1 LITVNYK
8 NIMSR
13 KQKILIVIVGILVI
27 LALFYWLFLRENFA
41 PQSPTTK
48 TNVNVVALPPI
59 ALPNSTT
66 VSATVPEAS
75 AEEKLR
81 SSISRLAAAFAER
94 YGSYSNQGNFENLLD
109 LESLMTEKMWVETD
123 NFIQQ
128 NKISSGDSSAYFGIT
143 TKAISVNIVSI
154 DEGSGMAE
162 ITVGT
167 QRRESSGSMADSST
181 INYEDLELIF
191 KKVNG
196 EWKVDE
202 AKWVQQ

>member
-1 LITVNYK
+1 
-8 NIMSR
+8 MSR
-13 KQKILIVIVGILVI
+13 KQKILIVVVGILII
-27 LALFYWLFLRENFA
+27 LALFYGLFLRESFS
-41 PQSPTTK
+41 PQSGTTK
-48 TNVNVVALPPI
+48 TNVNVVALPPVT
-59 ALPNSTT
+59 LPNSTT

-75 AEEKLR
+75 QEEKLR

-128 NKISSGDSSAYFGIT
+128 NEAGTNGESTYFGIT
-143 TKAISVNIVSI
+143 TKAISVNIVEI
-154 DEGSGMAE
+154 DEGAGTAQ

-167 QRRESSGSMADSST
+167 QRRESSGSMADSSV
-181 INYEDLELIF
+181 IKYEDLELIF
-191 KKVNG
+191 QRIND

-202 AKWVQQ
+202 AKWVKQS